1 MTTSVMYMLSTQLV
15 RNVKRT
21 QINVLLTHDTIG
33 LVISLKHLFYLL
45 THDEECYIIMIKD
58 INFRVIIYISRS
70 KSFIITRLHLVAIS
84 RM

>member
-58 INFRVIIYISRS
+58 ISDTDPQIAKEN
-70 KSFIITRLHLVAIS
+70 H
-84 RM
+84 